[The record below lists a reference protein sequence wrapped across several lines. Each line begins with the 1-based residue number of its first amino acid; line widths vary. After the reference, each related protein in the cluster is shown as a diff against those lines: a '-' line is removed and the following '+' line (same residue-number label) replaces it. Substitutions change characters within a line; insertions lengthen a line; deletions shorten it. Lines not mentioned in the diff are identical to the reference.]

1 MSKRMFQE
9 NKARQI
15 FRKLNISYPVLLT
28 NVGQNFYLTQIV
40 CVRLVIIQKI
50 YNIRDVVL

>member
-15 FRKLNISYPVLLT
+15 FRKLNISYPVLFT

-40 CVRLVIIQKI
+40 YVRLV
-50 YNIRDVVL
+50 YNPQDI